1 MEESTFKALLE
12 LFSTRRYTEVRKL
25 LDTSHQFIAE
35 ADQMA
40 IRGLS
45 YYLAGNFA
53 ESIIWFEQALSIKT
67 ETNWADLLAKARLND
82 QAGLADF
89 VPEISYFQI
98 DQLLAAPEQYPG
110 KTALIVPVSE
120 SKNIYKSL
128 SIFIGNLLGW
138 VASHTINGIT
148 KLAGSIWGYKDEIW
162 TNWYRRPQLLAILT
176 LANMREKLNRH
187 NLKSTYAQNT
197 LIGFH
202 NQNLEDPPQRVK
214 LFRTAD
220 GSWNNLN
227 NPKEG
232 AAGTRFMRNINPDAV
247 KRPGLEDILSPNPR
261 EISLSLLSRRG
272 KMLEVPFLNLLAAA
286 WIQFQNHD
294 WISHG
299 EVLMHDLYEIPLH
312 ENDPA
317 RKKYWQ
323 KKLFVGKTQPDL
335 THRTNDPFSLTFIN
349 EVTHWWDASQLYGS
363 DDLTQNKLRSFQQGK
378 LKLDDRGLL
387 PRDHQGMEITGY
399 VRNWW
404 VGLSLFHTLFC
415 REHNAICDM
424 LRNKYPHLQDEQLF
438 QTARLINAALLAK
451 IHSLE
456 WNSAIN
462 PNPVIQ
468 KGNRSNWYGLWTV
481 LRKNSKDWKTVEEI
495 NIRNTELGGVVGNPI
510 DKHESPFGLTQE
522 FVEVY
527 RLHSMLPEELVIN
540 TLDAKHPKNIP
551 FSLSRQKGSGI
562 CLDEFGLPDLFH
574 SFGNQHPGQLV
585 LNNYPRFMQELTIP
599 GNPVYDMGAVD
610 ILRARERGVPK
621 YNEFRRQLGLN
632 PIRSFQDLNSD
643 PGIMQKLHNIYQG
656 DVEKLDLM
664 IGTLGEVKRPTH
676 FAFGETMF
684 QIFLLNA
691 TRRLQAD
698 RFYTDCYTSYY
709 YTPEGMNWIDQNN
722 LKSVLL
728 RHFPELA
735 QTGLRNIDNAFEP
748 WDEGPEL
755 TPQRHPLA
763 YY

>member
-1 MEESTFKALLE
+1 MEESTLKAFLD
-12 LFSTRRYTEVRKL
+12 LFASRQYLDVRQL
-25 LDTSHQFIAE
+25 LDDQPNHISG
-35 ADQMA
+35 ADQAA

-45 YYLAGNFA
+45 YYLAGDFA
-53 ESIIWFEQALSIKT
+53 ESIPCFEQALLLKKDPD
-67 ETNWADLLAKARLND
+67 WADLLAKARHND

-89 VPEISYFQI
+89 VPEITYFEI
-98 DQLLAAPEQYPG
+98 NQLLAPSKPIPG
-110 KTALIVPVSE
+110 KNILIFPVNT
-120 SKNIYKSL
+120 SKNIYQSL
-128 SIFIGNLLGW
+128 ATLIGNLLGW
-138 VASHTINGIT
+138 VASHSISAVTQ
-148 KLAGSIWGYKDEIW
+148 LAGSIWGYKDDLW
-162 TNWYRRPQLLAILT
+162 TNWYHRPQFLAILT
-176 LANMREKLNRH
+176 LAYMREKLNRH
-187 NLKSTYAQNT
+187 NLKSTYPRDT
-197 LIGFH
+197 LIGFQKQGFE
-202 NQNLEDPPQRVK
+202 NPPEQVK

-232 AAGTRFMRNINPDAV
+232 AAGTRFMRNINPVAV
-247 KRPGLEDILSPNPR
+247 KQPSLEDILTPNPR
-261 EISLSLLSRRG
+261 EISLSLLTRQG
-272 KMLEVPFLNLLAAA
+272 NMLEVPFLNLLAAA

-299 EVLMHDLYEIPLH
+299 EVLMQDLYEIPLS

-317 RKKYWQ
+317 LKKYWQ

-335 THRTNDPFSLTFIN
+335 TYQTNDPFSLTFIN

-363 DDLTQNKLRSFQQGK
+363 DELTQNKLRSFKDGK
-378 LKLDDRGLL
+378 LKLNDQGLL
-387 PRDHQGMEITGY
+387 PRDHQGIEITGY

-415 REHNAICDM
+415 REHNAICDR
-424 LRNKYPHLQDEQLF
+424 LRNTYPHWQDEQLF

-481 LRKNSKDWKTVEEI
+481 LRKNSKEWKTVEEI

-510 DKHESPFGLTQE
+510 NKHDSPFGLTQE

-527 RLHSMLPEELVIN
+527 RLHSMLPEELVLK
-540 TLDAKHPKNIP
+540 TLEARHTKNIP

-562 CLDEFGLPDLFH
+562 CLDEFGLSNLFY

-610 ILRARERGVPK
+610 ILRARERGVPR

-632 PIRSFQDLNSD
+632 PIRSFHDLNSD
-643 PGIMQKLHNIYQG
+643 PGIIRKLHNIYQG

-664 IGTLGEVKRPTH
+664 VGTLGEEKRPTH

-735 QTGLRNIDNAFEP
+735 QTGLRNIENAFEP

-763 YY
+763 FY